1 MVGGIQNHND
11 HQSIPGVYETRWDN
25 LSYLVLKHPKNM
37 KTTRLCI
44 GILLGLCFASVAY
57 AQEPVLASTEVPAAT
72 TTTPTEGEAEEQE
85 EPGFTFSGS
94 VDTYFHSSFGTTN
107 TTFGGI
113 SAPSSAFADLK
124 GFGLGMANL
133 IASYSGDKVGFTAD
147 LVFGPRGR
155 AAVFASP
162 QGIVNQMYAYYKLTE
177 RVTLNLGQFN
187 TFLGY
192 EVISPAVN
200 FHYSTSY
207 MFSYGP
213 FSHTGLRADF
223 DLGGGMVAKLAVMNP
238 TDLVEF
244 NPVDT
249 YTVGVQ
255 LGHSSDAG
263 GVWLNLI
270 YGDQD
275 GNLDETDPAFDENG
289 DLIASA
295 GNLLQVDLTT
305 GWNLTEKFYLGFN
318 TSYQTVAA
326 GEGFIAEGDLQDAN
340 GDAATFM
347 GIAIYPKVSLSESFA
362 LGVRAEYLGVTNGHL
377 GIFELD
383 EDGKGSVM
391 EYTLS
396 GNYSVGNLTFIP
408 EFRIDMTSED
418 SFMDADGK
426 ATNMMPTLNLAAVY
440 KF

>member
-1 MVGGIQNHND
+1 
-11 HQSIPGVYETRWDN
+11 
-25 LSYLVLKHPKNM
+25 M
-37 KTTRLCI
+37 KTKRLCI
-44 GILLGLCFASVAY
+44 ATLLGMCLTATAGYS
-57 AQEPVLASTEVPAAT
+57 QETVIASTVNSPAPPVTEPQPADSEESKQDE
-72 TTTPTEGEAEEQE
+72 PT
-85 EPGFTFSGS
+85 FSFSGS
-94 VDTYFHSSFGTTN
+94 IDTYFHSTLGTTN
-107 TTFGGI
+107 SAYGGI
-113 SAPSSAFADLK
+113 SAPASAFADLK
-124 GFGLGMANL
+124 GFGLGMANI

-155 AAVFASP
+155 AAVFTSP
-162 QGIVNQMYAYYKLTE
+162 QGIVNQMYAYYKLTDK
-177 RVTLNLGQFN
+177 VTLNLGQFN

-223 DLGGGMVAKLAVMNP
+223 DLGGGMVAKLAIMNP

-244 NPVDT
+244 NPVNT
-249 YTVGVQ
+249 YTVGAQ
-255 LGHSSDAG
+255 LGHSNDAG
-263 GVWLNLI
+263 GVWLNFL

-275 GNLDETDPAFDENG
+275 GNLHDGDPSFDENG
-289 DLIASA
+289 DLITSA
-295 GNLLQVDLTT
+295 GNLFQVDLTT
-305 GWNLTEKFYLGFN
+305 GWNLTEKFYLGLN

-326 GEGFIAEGDLQDAN
+326 GEGFISEGELQDLS

-347 GIAIYPKVSLSESFA
+347 GIALYPKVSLSESFG
-362 LGVRAEYLGVTNGHL
+362 LGLRAEYLGVTNGHL
-377 GIFELD
+377 GIFGLD
-383 EDGKGSVM
+383 ADGKGSVM

-418 SFMDADGK
+418 SFSDADGK
-426 ATNMMPTLNLAAVY
+426 ATNMMPSLNLAAVY